1 LTIRTK
7 IIAIFIPVL
16 FVALLV
22 TGIISSLS
30 ARSGMTR
37 IAIQSMGFKSEE
49 LKKYAENQWSLLVE
63 NNFSEI
69 PDYVS
74 AAQKAVSSYA
84 QSIVRSDTELIFALN
99 EDAEMVMTTSSL
111 QINTD
116 EKPELLSIINR
127 GEAGWVDIM
136 IAGHERVGH
145 TFFFVPFNWFF
156 FVTDDKR
163 SFYREIR
170 ELTVQNGV
178 ILIIS
183 CIIAVILILI
193 FSQYLT
199 RPLKS
204 VVNVM
209 KEVISHNDLSKRAMV
224 EFPDEIGRLAH
235 QFNTMT
241 AELEYTYNKV
251 RSFAAESVLVRKD
264 IVKREYETLT
274 VLGKAAEYKDP
285 ETGAH
290 IMRVGLL
297 SRLLAKS
304 EGEDEQ
310 SQNLIYYA
318 APLHDI
324 GKLGIP
330 DTILLKPGK
339 LTNEEFEIIKT
350 HTQIAYEILKDTQS
364 HFLQAGATIALTHHE
379 KFDGTGYPYAL
390 KGEDIPLYGRIVGL
404 IDVFDALTSKR
415 PYKEPW
421 PFEKAVDLV
430 KSEKTKHFDP
440 TIVDLFLENIDEVKT
455 IYDTHKDNLT
465 VLAKNK
471 GIR

>member
-1 LTIRTK
+1 
-7 IIAIFIPVL
+7 
-16 FVALLV
+16 
-22 TGIISSLS
+22 
-30 ARSGMTR
+30 
-37 IAIQSMGFKSEE
+37 
-49 LKKYAENQWSLLVE
+49 
-63 NNFSEI
+63 
-69 PDYVS
+69 
-74 AAQKAVSSYA
+74 
-84 QSIVRSDTELIFALN
+84 
-99 EDAEMVMTTSSL
+99 
-111 QINTD
+111 
-116 EKPELLSIINR
+116 
-127 GEAGWVDIM
+127 
-136 IAGHERVGH
+136 
-145 TFFFVPFNWFF
+145 
-156 FVTDDKR
+156 
-163 SFYREIR
+163 
-170 ELTVQNGV
+170 VQNGV